1 MNWDDLR
8 IVLAVRDSGTY
19 AGAAARLR
27 IDETTVARRLARLQ
41 QDIGVA
47 LFNAV
52 DGMREPTS
60 HCTAILAHAQEIARH
75 VERIGEVGRST
86 QGPAGRFRIA
96 TTSSIAEELLAP
108 AAAELLAASPGLT
121 LQFMT
126 SSENVNF
133 SRWEADIAIRLRKP
147 ERGDFTIAKLGDVRL
162 CLVEPSR
169 RRSRRGADLICAYPA
184 ELDPTPES
192 QYLADKGLLGQAR
205 CITDNVR
212 VLCSVVQ
219 SGGAVAILPR
229 YMCASLAKDRRFI
242 VTPLEQTREVWLL
255 VQSHLKRD
263 AAARVVIDWIRSCF
277 AVLD

>member
-133 SRWEADIAIRLRKP
+133 FPLGGRHRNP
-147 ERGDFTIAKLGDVRL
+147 PAKARA
-162 CLVEPSR
+162 R
-169 RRSRRGADLICAYPA
+169 RFHDR
-184 ELDPTPES
+184 
-192 QYLADKGLLGQAR
+192 QAR
-205 CITDNVR
+205 
-212 VLCSVVQ
+212 
-219 SGGAVAILPR
+219 
-229 YMCASLAKDRRFI
+229 
-242 VTPLEQTREVWLL
+242 
-255 VQSHLKRD
+255 
-263 AAARVVIDWIRSCF
+263 
-277 AVLD
+277 